1 MARVQ
6 PPPKRPG
13 QQRGPRRIAGA
24 LLDIESA
31 AAELGITARAYRA
44 RAQRG
49 QVPVPRRFGGRLVVL
64 RSELDRWLLELPM
77 SKELRLHEAGRAALS
92 DNHEYLQD
100 RTAPRRS
107 RIGRDPARNAAHL
120 RLEIGRKRNGHPD
133 DSGAWPLGRYP
144 DGTAI
149 RQCDRAQEAGGYRET
164 VRNSPPRFP
173 PADSAKPVS
182 VGSATGIRTLV

>member
-49 QVPVPRRFGGRLVVL
+49 SLRRGVAGAAAGADVRAGAGIPARGRH
-64 RSELDRWLLELPM
+64 RA
-77 SKELRLHEAGRAALS
+77 AGRRVGLHAAGASHVQRIL
-92 DNHEYLQD
+92 
-100 RTAPRRS
+100 TRS
-107 RIGRDPARNAAHL
+107 RQAPSTR
-120 RLEIGRKRNGHPD
+120 
-133 DSGAWPLGRYP
+133 
-144 DGTAI
+144 AI
-149 RQCDRAQEAGGYRET
+149 D
-164 VRNSPPRFP
+164 
-173 PADSAKPVS
+173 
-182 VGSATGIRTLV
+182 